1 MLVVISLSSLPVR
14 MGGQISRALTQ
25 LGERYTSTYYNMVF
39 RAPPLL
45 PGVLAEDANRK
56 PEDQRARPWELLQP
70 SEGRPMKAL
79 VFFCHDCNVD
89 VDRVRASLQHLADKC
104 AVGVVA
110 YEYPGYGSMR
120 RPRSTPAKD
129 AQNFRLTSAR
139 ASDLKRDSLIA
150 FDMATRD
157 MKLPIILIGH
167 GFGCGLAMHL
177 LGQRSAVIR
186 DVCLVN
192 GFASM
197 SSFIWHKLPTPR
209 IVTCP
214 MYLIEPNAFDN
225 IREASAI
232 VPTFDG
238 AVLLIHGRQNTLFPL
253 AHAQRLRDAIATAA
267 PTASVSAV
275 RILPAWDHHVPWK
288 TVQKREVLK
297 WVQGCVGK
305 KGQ

>member
-1 MLVVISLSSLPVR
+1 MWAQL
-14 MGGQISRALTQ
+14 MRALTY

-45 PGVLAEDANRK
+45 PSVLAEDVNRK
-56 PEDQRARPWELLQP
+56 PEDQRARPWELLHP
-70 SEGRPMKAL
+70 SEGRSMKAL

-89 VDRVRASLQHLADKC
+89 VDRVRASLQRLADEC

-110 YEYPGYGSMR
+110 YEYPGYGGMR

-129 AQNFRLTSAR
+129 AQDYRLTSAR
-139 ASDLKRDSLIA
+139 ASDLKRDALVA
-150 FDMATRD
+150 FDAALADR
-157 MKLPIILIGH
+157 KELPVILIGH

-177 LGQRSAVIR
+177 LGQRSAVIK

-197 SSFIWHKLPTPR
+197 SAFIRHKLPSAAAYF
-209 IVTCP
+209 
-214 MYLIEPNAFDN
+214 MYLLEPNAFDN

-232 VPTFDG
+232 VPTFSG

-267 PTASVSAV
+267 PTASVPAV

-297 WVQGCVGK
+297 WVHCCVGQ